1 MKKKITVLTWMATK
15 NDPGALKSLLSHLK
29 EKHEI
34 AEVLYIYQKD
44 LIAHSKDAREKFEG
58 AKKVHPLN
66 TIPVSVKDP
75 TNHQEIYNV
84 VNSKIIPM
92 VQDKTDL
99 VINVSSGT
107 PAMHS
112 IWLLL
117 FAWGKF
123 PAGTQLVSSQIDRK
137 TGETTCDEINLPIR
151 SLFTELREYEKE
163 NPNKPIY
170 KADAKSK
177 ARVKAQEDLMTYSK
191 ISGVPILLLG
201 ERGIG
206 KSSIVE
212 SYIAS
217 VVKKKHVTSLVCGSL
232 NSNLLESKLF
242 GHKKGAFTGAISDA
256 DGLLKTA
263 NNGILFL
270 DEIQDMPKNVQR
282 NLLQVIQDKEHRY
295 RVLGDTKESKTNIE
309 IVCASNL
316 PEKELRQRLDP
327 DFYDRIRYFK
337 VTLPPLR
344 ECREDIL
351 TDWQEVWKTVRL
363 ESSPKDAPMDD
374 ALKKYL
380 MTSNLYGNF
389 RSLQM
394 IAYQLIAWRPWEK
407 KEGNKTIKEILEEM
421 PPEEDVGDNSSEN
434 VNFDEFSEMSWKS
447 AVNCFQHRLA
457 EYSCK
462 KYGSQ
467 KEAAME
473 LKCTSRT
480 LQLALKK

>member
-44 LIAHSKDAREKFEG
+44 LIDSDEDATEKFEA
-58 AKKVHPLN
+58 AKKVYPLT
-66 TIPVSVKDP
+66 TIGVHVKDP
-75 TNHQEIYNV
+75 TNHQEIYDI
-84 VNSKIIPM
+84 VNDKIVPM
-92 VQDKTDL
+92 VQNETNL
-99 VINVSSGT
+99 VINISSGT

-117 FAWGKF
+117 FALEKF
-123 PAGTQLVSSQIDRK
+123 PDGTRLINSQIKRK
-137 TGETTCDEINLPIR
+137 KGETTCEDVKFSLPLK
-151 SLFTELREYEKE
+151 SLFTELRKYEKE

-170 KADAKSK
+170 KETKSK
-177 ARVKAQEDLMTYSK
+177 IRKKALENLKTYSE
-191 ISGVPILLLG
+191 IPGVPILLLG
-201 ERGIG
+201 ERGTG
-206 KSSIVE
+206 KSRVVE
-212 SYIAS
+212 SHIAS
-217 VVKKKHVTSLVCGSL
+217 VKNKPVTALVCGSL
-232 NSNLLESKLF
+232 DSTLLESKLF
-242 GHKKGAFTGAISDA
+242 GHKAGSFTGAIKDV

-282 NLLQVIQDKEHRY
+282 RLLQVIQDPEHHY
-295 RVLGDTKESKTNIE
+295 RVLGATEESKTNIE

-327 DFYDRIRYFK
+327 DFYDRISFFK

-344 ECREDIL
+344 ECREDIH
-351 TDWQEVWKTVRL
+351 TDWQEVWTKTVRL
-363 ESSPKDAPMDD
+363 ESSPEEAPEDD
-374 ALKKYL
+374 MLMNYLK
-380 MTSNLYGNF
+380 TSNLYGNF

-394 IAYQLIAWRPWEK
+394 IAYQLIAWRPWEGK
-407 KEGNKTIKEILEEM
+407 KTIKEILEEI
-421 PPEEDVGDNSSEN
+421 PPEEDVSDKNPDG
-434 VNFDEFSEMSWKS
+434 VNLDEFSEMSWGS
-447 AVNCFQHRLA
+447 AVDRFQHMLA

-467 KEAAME
+467 KKAAE
-473 LKCTSRT
+473 KLDCTTKT

>member
-15 NDPGALKSLLSHLK
+15 NDPDALKSLLSHLK

-107 PAMHS
+107 PTMHS

-117 FAWGKF
+117 FAWGKL
-123 PAGTQLVSSQIDRK
+123 PAGTQLISSQIQRE
-137 TGETTCDEINLPIR
+137 TGKTTCDEINLPIR

-170 KADAKSK
+170 EADAKSK
-177 ARVKAQEDLMTYSK
+177 ARVKAQEDLKTYSE
-191 ISGVPILLLG
+191 IPNVPILLLG
-201 ERGIG
+201 ERGTG
-206 KSSIVE
+206 KSRIVE
-212 SYIAS
+212 SHIAS
-217 VVKKKHVTSLVCGSL
+217 VKNKPVTSLVCGSL

-295 RVLGDTKESKTNIE
+295 RKLGDTKESKTNIE

-316 PEKELRQRLDP
+316 PEKELRQKLDP

-337 VTLPPLR
+337 VTVPPLR

-351 TDWQEVWKTVRL
+351 SDWDRVWKTVRL
-363 ESSPKDAPMDD
+363 KSSPKDAPMDD
-374 ALKKYL
+374 ALKNYL

-394 IAYQLIAWRPWEK
+394 IAYQLVAWRPWE
-407 KEGNKTIKEILEEM
+407 GRKTIKEILEEM
-421 PPEEDVGDNSSEN
+421 PPEEDDTDNNPDGVSFEESI
-434 VNFDEFSEMSWKS
+434 EMSWKG
-447 AVNCFQHRLA
+447 AVNNFQHKLT

-467 KEAAME
+467 KKAAE
-473 LKCTSRT
+473 KLDCTTKT